1 MAVVLYSRVV
11 DCYFCMGYVIHID
24 ASNFEIKIK
33 IANDYTFQYCFFF
46 PQPFAVH
53 GTLTPESNVSFDASL
68 RQRFVMIILCVP
80 GKTIICCFFKIYLT
94 CKKSEQEFCFFL
106 HDLIK

>member
-68 RQRFVMIILCVP
+68 RQRFVLIILCV
-80 GKTIICCFFKIYLT
+80 KQSFAA
-94 CKKSEQEFCFFL
+94 FL
-106 HDLIK
+106 RSISPVRNLSKNSAFSCMI